1 MDAGAGLHWAFRESF
16 REYVTAIDDGRID
29 RRQVD
34 LDAMGRFV
42 FRRSG
47 RSSRSLWV
55 FEGRV
60 DFWAHFGVLNFSLY
74 DVCIEFGPRPCI
86 SVGPQTREKERVVLA
101 ELEEVAAQV
110 PGTHEF
116 TAMLTADGARVLG
129 GVYSVGDPLE
139 RLTVSPV
146 GCSLSRD

>member
-60 DFWAHFGVLNFSLY
+60 DFWAHFGVLNFSCMTY
-74 DVCIEFGPRPCI
+74 ASNSDHDRVFP
-86 SVGPQTREKERVVLA
+86 SVRRRERRNVSCSRSSK
-101 ELEEVAAQV
+101 
-110 PGTHEF
+110 
-116 TAMLTADGARVLG
+116 
-129 GVYSVGDPLE
+129 
-139 RLTVSPV
+139 RLRHRFPEPMS
-146 GCSLSRD
+146 SRQC